1 MELID
6 RHFDRVGRKQTLN
19 SAIIWTVCA
28 SITIGLGICM
38 LIKYFQNGDNA
49 GLLLGVAFAALGIFN
64 TLTGTQMIRAVVRR
78 ITPDSQKRP

>member
-1 MELID
+1 
-6 RHFDRVGRKQTLN
+6 
-19 SAIIWTVCA
+19 
-28 SITIGLGICM
+28 M